1 MKKKLAVTL
10 LAFSALCTGLTL
22 AACGEKGP
30 TGDGGEP
37 GGDAQGHVHELTYV
51 AAVEA
56 TCTEAGSLEY
66 WTCSGCGKNFADEG
80 ATEELSDITVPATG
94 HTEGEPVREN
104 EVAAKCEE
112 AGSYEEVVY
121 CTVCETELSREIKT
135 IPAAGHTPGEAA
147 TCTEPQTCTVCDEV
161 IAPAKGHTEG
171 KPVRENE
178 VAAKCEEAGSYEEV
192 VYCTVCE
199 TELSCEIKTIPA
211 TGHQYENGYCVDCGE
226 KELIPSEGLV
236 YTLSEDGKSY
246 SVTGYEG
253 TDVDV
258 YIPATYEGLPVT
270 SIGDYAFYDC
280 SLTSISIPNSV
291 TSVGNR
297 AFFLC
302 DSLTSIS
309 IPDSVTSIGE
319 YAFFGTAYYNN
330 EQNWEDG
337 VLYLGKYL
345 VEADSDLSGEYTIK
359 EGTTLIADSAF
370 SWRGSLTSV
379 TIGDGVTS
387 IGEYAFYDCDSLTS
401 IDIPDS
407 VTSIG
412 PGAFAD
418 CENLTSITVSEGNP
432 VYHSAG
438 NYIIET
444 SSGTLI
450 AGCNNS
456 VIPNDGSVTSIGYC
470 AFYGCESLTSITIPD
485 SVTFI
490 GEGAFYWCHNLTS
503 VTIGDGVT
511 SIGASAF
518 YDCYSL
524 TSVTIG
530 DSVTSIGASAFSGCD
545 NLTTVYYAGTKE
557 QWNEISIGEYNE
569 ELTEVKILFK
579 GEW

>member
-1 MKKKLAVTL
+1 M
-10 LAFSALCTGLTL
+10 
-22 AACGEKGP
+22 
-30 TGDGGEP
+30 
-37 GGDAQGHVHELTYV
+37 
-51 AAVEA
+51 
-56 TCTEAGSLEY
+56 
-66 WTCSGCGKNFADEG
+66 
-80 ATEELSDITVPATG
+80 
-94 HTEGEPVREN
+94 
-104 EVAAKCEE
+104 
-112 AGSYEEVVY
+112 
-121 CTVCETELSREIKT
+121 
-135 IPAAGHTPGEAA
+135 
-147 TCTEPQTCTVCDEV
+147 
-161 IAPAKGHTEG
+161 
-171 KPVRENE
+171 
-178 VAAKCEEAGSYEEV
+178 
-192 VYCTVCE
+192 
-199 TELSCEIKTIPA
+199 
-211 TGHQYENGYCVDCGE
+211 
-226 KELIPSEGLV
+226 
-236 YTLSEDGKSY
+236 
-246 SVTGYEG
+246 
-253 TDVDV
+253 
-258 YIPATYEGLPVT
+258 T
-270 SIGDYAFYDC
+270 SIGDYAVYDC
-280 SLTSISIPNSV
+280 GLTSISIPNSV

-401 IDIPDS
+401 ITIPDS

-412 PGAFAD
+412 PCAFAD

-438 NYIIET
+438 NCIIET

-524 TSVTIG
+524 TSVTIP